1 MFSFFYCLLPH
12 QGFHC
17 RFVVYMS
24 TSHFRP
30 NPDFIIKYLNI
41 MFLVCNLYFYVTK
54 SWHINRKEQI
64 NETHKAVFY
73 IYLFTDNLYHNLHY
87 H

>member
-12 QGFHC
+12 QVFHC

-24 TSHFRP
+24 TSRFRP